1 MLRRNDSRG
10 IGGFL
15 IKINDMTTP
24 TENMIKI
31 ILAVLFFLCL
41 ADMPYGFFQLVR
53 FAALVGFAFLAYSA
67 NEKKQ
72 GTEVI
77 VYVALALL
85 FQPLFKIALGRTIWN
100 ILDVLVGLGLLLSI
114 FIKPKLKTKK

>member
-1 MLRRNDSRG
+1 MIPEG

-24 TENMIKI
+24 TEYIIKI

-53 FAALVGFAFLAYSA
+53 FCALAGFGILAYSA

-72 GTEVI
+72 STDVI
-77 VYVALALL
+77 VYVALAIL

-100 ILDVLVGLGLLLSI
+100 ILDVLVGVGLLLSI
-114 FIKPKLKTKK
+114 FIKPKLKTEK